1 MKEGILLAIAFLVTF
16 FLGFFVCLG
25 AFPYIISY
33 FVKRIRIAYEKVEDK
48 EVFRWS
54 VAFIIVFSLAMIIC
68 LIKEQP

>member
-1 MKEGILLAIAFLVTF
+1 MIMKDVLLLLSAFLITF

-33 FVKRIRIAYEKVEDK
+33 VAHKVITTYEEATDK

-54 VAFIIVFSLAMIIC
+54 VAFIVAFGSAILLREC
-68 LIKEQP
+68 N